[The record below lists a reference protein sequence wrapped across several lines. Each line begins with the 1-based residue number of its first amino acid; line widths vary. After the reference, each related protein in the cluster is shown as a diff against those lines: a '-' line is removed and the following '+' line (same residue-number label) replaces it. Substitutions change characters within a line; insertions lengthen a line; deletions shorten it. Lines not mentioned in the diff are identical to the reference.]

1 MRRRARAFTAVEV
14 TMVAAVIAILA
25 LIILPLF
32 QKRAEKAKIAAAQD
46 DLKGLAHAE
55 MLAYADASWY
65 FRLQDLDNTQ
75 IYPGTNTGTGM
86 DRDISVPYALW
97 ERALSLSERE
107 VLQRR
112 WQGPYIA
119 IQNMA
124 SVRLGIALTNWS
136 AQLQSAFF
144 GTTSNQHKHPIL
156 TLGTAYGVNAYDGI
170 ADSNND
176 KIPVDPW
183 GGPYIFYAPASETDY
198 NFGNGVVYSMGPNGL
213 PGDGS
218 VVNFTSDN
226 LDRDNK
232 TDLSHLGNGDDINYV
247 F

>member
-55 MLAYADASWY
+55 MLAYADTSLY

-75 IYPGTNTGTGM
+75 LYPGTPTEQP
-86 DRDISVPYALW
+86 ISVPYATWDRLLSTN
-97 ERALSLSERE
+97 ERVTLSS
-107 VLQRR
+107 R

-119 IQNMA
+119 IQTMSSKTLVEA
-124 SVRLGIALTNWS
+124 KTILDP
-136 AQLQSAFF
+136 AFF
-144 GTTSNQHKHPIL
+144 KPMNQGKCPIL
-156 TLGTAYGVNAYDGI
+156 PIQGDND
-170 ADSNND
+170 ND
-176 KIPVDPW
+176 KIPFDPW
-183 GGPYIFYAPASETDY
+183 GGPYIFYAPASETEY
-198 NFGNGVVYSMGPNGL
+198 NTVYPFRNGVIYSMGPDGA
-213 PGDGS
+213 PGKGGG
-218 VVNFTSDN
+218 FTSEN
-226 LDRDNK
+226 IQRDLM
-232 TDLSHLGNGDDINYV
+232 TDQYHLGNGDDIKYV

>member
-1 MRRRARAFTAVEV
+1 MRRCARAFTAVEV

-32 QKRAEKAKIAAAQD
+32 QKRADKARIAAAQG
-46 DLKGLAHAE
+46 DLQELAKAE
-55 MLAYADASWY
+55 MLAYADTSLY
-65 FRLQDLDNTQ
+65 FRIQDLDNTQ
-75 IYPGTNTGTGM
+75 LYPGNPTIDTE
-86 DRDISVPYALW
+86 RDICVPYATW

-107 VLQRR
+107 VLYRR

-119 IQNMA
+119 MQNMA
-124 SVRLGIALTNWS
+124 SVHLGTALTNWS
-136 AQLQSAFF
+136 PQLQSVFF
-144 GTTSNQHKHPIL
+144 FNTTPIQNKHPIL
-156 TLGTAYGVNAYDGI
+156 ILGHGSGVNAYDSS
-170 ADSNND
+170 ADSVND

-198 NFGNGVVYSMGPNGL
+198 NFGNGVVYSMGPDGL
-213 PGDGS
+213 PGDGG
-218 VVNFTSDN
+218 NLIIDN

-232 TDLSHLGNGDDINYV
+232 TASSHLGNGDDIQYV